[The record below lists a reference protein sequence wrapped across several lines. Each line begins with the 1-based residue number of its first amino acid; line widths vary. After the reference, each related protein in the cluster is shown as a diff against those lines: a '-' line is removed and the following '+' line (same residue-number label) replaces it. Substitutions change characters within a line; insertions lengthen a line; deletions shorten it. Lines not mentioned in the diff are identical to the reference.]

1 MVRNVGRFVQTGLV
15 ALFGLGWVA
24 PATAEPIVALTIQNA
39 LIMFDSAT
47 PGIVSAPIAVTGL
60 LAGDF
65 LTGIDRRPSLG
76 PNNGVLYGFGV
87 NFTTGAGHI
96 YTLDPL
102 TGGATLVSTLAADP
116 ADTTAPF
123 PFTSVSGSVFG
134 VDFNPTVDR
143 LRVTSD
149 TDQNLRINVDNGL
162 VQLDVPL
169 AYQPGDPLF
178 GLNPVDAAV
187 AYSNNFGGATT
198 TTLRGADAA
207 RIPDALVIHSNPNGG
222 LLQFS
227 LALPFDAMGQTSYD
241 ISGLTGTPYFAVLPA
256 GIQLSQLYTAGPDG
270 VTLAGNIGGG
280 LPVLGIAAPVG
291 LQQVPEPTT
300 LALMGLGLAG
310 LVARRRSRRRA

>member
-1 MVRNVGRFVQTGLV
+1 MVRNLGCFVQTGLI
-15 ALFGLGWVA
+15 ALLGLGWVA
-24 PATAEPIVALTIQNA
+24 PAAAEPIVALTVQNA

-47 PGIVSAPIAVTGL
+47 PGTVSAPVAVTGL

-65 LTGIDRRPSLG
+65 LGGIDRRPSLG

-123 PFTSVSGSVFG
+123 PYTGVSGSAFG

-169 AYQPGDPLF
+169 AYQPKSSRCRSRVFQQLWRGHHHDFTRRGLRSDSGCAGDSQQPQRW
-178 GLNPVDAAV
+178 AV
-187 AYSNNFGGATT
+187 AVFAGAPVRLNANLIRHLRPHRHAVFCALARRHSFLAA
-198 TTLRGADAA
+198 LRGRSWRRD
-207 RIPDALVIHSNPNGG
+207 
-222 LLQFS
+222 
-227 LALPFDAMGQTSYD
+227 
-241 ISGLTGTPYFAVLPA
+241 
-256 GIQLSQLYTAGPDG
+256 
-270 VTLAGNIGGG
+270 
-280 LPVLGIAAPVG
+280 VG
-291 LQQVPEPTT
+291 WKH
-300 LALMGLGLAG
+300 
-310 LVARRRSRRRA
+310 RRGC

>member
-1 MVRNVGRFVQTGLV
+1 MVRNLGCFVQTGLI
-15 ALFGLGWVA
+15 ALLGLGWVA
-24 PATAEPIVALTIQNA
+24 PAAAEPIVALTVQNA

-47 PGIVSAPIAVTGL
+47 PGTVSAPVAVTGL

-65 LTGIDRRPSLG
+65 LGGIDRRPSLG

-123 PFTSVSGSVFG
+123 PYTGVSGSAFG

-178 GLNPVDAAV
+178 SLNPVDAGV

-198 TTLRGADAA
+198 TTLRGVDSGQ
-207 RIPDALVIHSNPNGG
+207 IPDALVIHSNPNGG

-227 LALPFDAMGQTSYD
+227 LALPFDSMQTSYD
-241 ISGLTGTPYFAVLPA
+241 ISGLTGTPYFALLPA
-256 GIQLSQLYTAGPDG
+256 GTFSSQLYAAGPGG
-270 VTLAGNIGGG
+270 VTLVGNIGGG
-280 LPVLGIAAPVG
+280 VAVLGIAAPVG
-291 LQQVPEPTT
+291 PQQVPEPTT

-310 LVARRRSRRRA
+310 LVARRWSRRRP